1 MAIWFGMGY
10 YGSLEQAGDGAQP
23 DNEIKRRNL
32 SVIKR
37 CIRLVGVALLA
48 CGVTAC
54 STIDGLEPT
63 DKGITVEV
71 AHKPYAEVWK
81 SSVNAMSTN
90 MAIVEMDKSA
100 GVIKSEVPAGM
111 ATWGEVVGLFI
122 TPTAKISDSYKIHI
136 VSKTRST
143 YQLTGQNWAPSVA
156 ARIQADLDTE

>member
-1 MAIWFGMGY
+1 MTCWLRMIGVG
-10 YGSLEQAGDGAQP
+10 L
-23 DNEIKRRNL
+23 
-32 SVIKR
+32 
-37 CIRLVGVALLA
+37 LVSGIS
-48 CGVTAC
+48 AC

-63 DKGITVEV
+63 DKGITLEV

-90 MAIVEMDKSA
+90 LAIVEMDKSA
-100 GVIKSEVPAGM
+100 GVIKSEAPAGM

-122 TPTAKISDSYKIHI
+122 TPATRVSDSYKVHI

-156 ARIQADLDTE
+156 ARIQADLDVD

>member
-1 MAIWFGMGY
+1 MKRWLRAMGVCV
-10 YGSLEQAGDGAQP
+10 LAAGA
-23 DNEIKRRNL
+23 
-32 SVIKR
+32 
-37 CIRLVGVALLA
+37 
-48 CGVTAC
+48 TAC
-54 STIDGLEPT
+54 STIDSLEPT
-63 DKGITVEV
+63 DSGITLEV

-90 MAIVEMDKSA
+90 MAIVEMNKSA
-100 GVIKSEVPAGM
+100 GVIKSEVPAGI

-122 TPTAKISDSYKIHI
+122 TPTTKASESYKIHI

>member
-1 MAIWFGMGY
+1 M
-10 YGSLEQAGDGAQP
+10 
-23 DNEIKRRNL
+23 
-32 SVIKR
+32 IKR
-37 CIRLVGVALLA
+37 CLRLVGLALLA
-48 CGVTAC
+48 SGATAC

-71 AHKPYAEVWK
+71 ANKPYAEVWK

-90 MAIVEMDKSA
+90 MAIVEMNKSA

-122 TPTAKISDSYKIHI
+122 APTTKDSDRYTIHI

-143 YQLTGQNWAPSVA
+143 YQITGQNWAPSVA
-156 ARIQADLDTE
+156 ARIQADLDAE